1 MKLSQRFSVLFIF
14 IFMVGIAAAKAQSA
28 RPADKGN
35 YFFFSSINFLLDKT
49 SSSDHFFELSQAIQ
63 GKPEIT
69 FVKFSINEAKKTIS
83 LNYYNRSKELIT
95 TELYNYTNQF
105 STKNARET
113 DASGNT
119 VSKSWNVFSTAKVE

>member
-1 MKLSQRFSVLFIF
+1 MKLSQRFLVLFIF
-14 IFMVGIAAAKAQSA
+14 IFMVGITAAKAQSA

-35 YFFFSSINFLLDKT
+35 YFFFSAINFLLDKS
-49 SSSDHFFELSQAIQ
+49 SSSDQFFELSQSIQ

-69 FVKFSINEAKKTIS
+69 YVKFSINETKKTIS

-95 TELYNYTNQF
+95 TELYNYTDQF

-119 VSKSWNVFSTAKVE
+119 ISKTWKVFSTTKVE

>member
-1 MKLSQRFSVLFIF
+1 MKQFMHRFGLFVFIFLAGNSVLS
-14 IFMVGIAAAKAQSA
+14 AQSA

-49 SSSDHFFELSQAIQ
+49 SSPDQYFELPQAIQ
-63 GKPEIT
+63 GKPEIA
-69 FVKFSINEAKKTIS
+69 FVKFTVNESRKTIS

-95 TELYNYTNQF
+95 TELYNFTDQF

-119 VSKSWNVFSTAKVE
+119 VSRSWNVYATTKVE

>member
-1 MKLSQRFSVLFIF
+1 MKLSQRFLVLFIF
-14 IFMVGIAAAKAQSA
+14 IFMVGITAAKAQSA

-35 YFFFSSINFLLDKT
+35 YFFFSAINFLLDKS
-49 SSSDHFFELSQAIQ
+49 SSSDQFFELSQSIQ

-69 FVKFSINEAKKTIS
+69 YVRFSINETKKTIS

-95 TELYNYTNQF
+95 TELYNYTDQF

-119 VSKSWNVFSTAKVE
+119 ISKTWNVFATTKVE

>member
-1 MKLSQRFSVLFIF
+1 MKLSQRFLVLFIF
-14 IFMVGIAAAKAQSA
+14 IFMVGITAAKAQSA

-35 YFFFSSINFLLDKT
+35 YFFFTAINFLLDKS
-49 SSSDHFFELSQAIQ
+49 SSSDQFFELSQSIQ

-69 FVKFSINEAKKTIS
+69 YVRFSINETKKTIS

-95 TELYNYTNQF
+95 TELYNYTDQF

-119 VSKSWNVFSTAKVE
+119 ISKTWNVFATTKVE

>member
-1 MKLSQRFSVLFIF
+1 MKLSQRFLVLFIF
-14 IFMVGIAAAKAQSA
+14 IFMVGITAATAQSA

-35 YFFFSSINFLLDKT
+35 YFFFSSINFLFDKT
-49 SSSDHFFELSQAIQ
+49 SSSDQFFELSQAVQ

-69 FVKFSINEAKKTIS
+69 YVRFSVNESKKTIS
-83 LNYYNRSKELIT
+83 LNYYNRSKDLIT
-95 TELYNYTNQF
+95 TELYNYTDQF

-119 VSKSWNVFSTAKVE
+119 VSTTWNVFATAKVE